1 MPRAETL
8 RGRPGDWT
16 CPSVTGGPQGELG
29 LSVPEHPDDGSSGA
43 AGPETPRET
52 PETRETR
59 RVERKVWSVT
69 EVNRAV
75 RVLLEDTIPPVWV
88 SGEVASWTRARSGH
102 CYFTLK
108 DESSQL
114 RCVLW
119 RTDAER
125 LPADPAEG
133 MSIRALGGLTL
144 YEARGDYQMVVRRVE
159 ATEGEGLWRLAF
171 ERLRAKLDEEG
182 LTAPERKRA
191 LPRLPSRV
199 GIVTSQSGA
208 ALHDILTRLEARCPW
223 VRVVFRGARVQGEGA
238 ALEIARALGA
248 IGASG
253 LVDVVIVG
261 RGGGSLEDLW
271 AFNEEPVARA
281 IASCPVPV
289 VSAVGHEVDVT
300 IADLVADLRAPTPS
314 AAAELVT
321 EGAHAALAQV
331 ARIRPRLARALGR
344 GVERMDA
351 KVRRGRLRIDNA
363 LRTVYLERRSQMER
377 SAAKIHALSPLRTLA
392 RGYSVAQTPDGVVLR
407 SVTEFDVGH
416 EFGLRLSDGQVTAR
430 TVSAEPA
437 REHGLGRR
445 GAGDS

>member
-1 MPRAETL
+1 MTGREQRELDLTGSGDDQRSGHQRAS
-8 RGRPGDWT
+8 D
-16 CPSVTGGPQGELG
+16 G
-29 LSVPEHPDDGSSGA
+29 LSSEAEP
-43 AGPETPRET
+43 
-52 PETRETR
+52 R

-75 RVLLEDTIPPVWV
+75 RVLLEDAIPPVWV

-108 DESSQL
+108 DEASQL

-119 RTDAER
+119 RTDAEQ
-125 LPADPAEG
+125 LPTDPAEG
-133 MSIRALGGLTL
+133 MSVRVLGGLTL

-159 ATEGEGLWRLAF
+159 AAEGEGLWRLAF
-171 ERLRAKLDEEG
+171 ERLRAKLEEEG
-182 LTAPERKRA
+182 LTAPERKRP

-199 GIVTSQSGA
+199 GVVTSQSGA

-223 VRVVFRGARVQGEGA
+223 VHVVFRGARVQGDGA
-238 ALEIARALGA
+238 ALEVARALRA
-248 IGASG
+248 VGASG

-261 RGGGSLEDLW
+261 RGGGSMEDLW

-300 IADLVADLRAPTPS
+300 IADLVSDVRAPTPS
-314 AAAELVT
+314 AAADLVT
-321 EGAHAALAQV
+321 EGGQVALAGLG
-331 ARIRPRLARALGR
+331 RLRPRLARAVGR
-344 GVERMDA
+344 RMDRVDS

-377 SAAKIHALSPLRTLA
+377 AAAKIHALSPLRTLG
-392 RGYSVAQTPDGVVLR
+392 RGYAVAQSPEGVLLR
-407 SVTEFDVGH
+407 SVAAFEVGAEFR
-416 EFGLRLSDGQVTAR
+416 LRVADGRVSAR
-430 TVSAEPA
+430 TLEAAPIQSPGG
-437 REHGLGRR
+437 GLEDGPR
-445 GAGDS
+445 G